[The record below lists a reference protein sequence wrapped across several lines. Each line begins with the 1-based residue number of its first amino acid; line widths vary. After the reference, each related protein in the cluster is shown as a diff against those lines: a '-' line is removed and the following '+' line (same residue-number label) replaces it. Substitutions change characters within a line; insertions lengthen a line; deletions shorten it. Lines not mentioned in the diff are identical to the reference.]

1 MEQYE
6 EGLTNENMR
15 MSSQNSSKNPVI
27 RVPRLERGRARV
39 AALLAAGAE
48 VFAEK
53 GYDAATMT
61 EVAAKAGASIGSLYQ
76 FFPTKPLLAD
86 ALHDEMLIGL
96 GALLEQVSVD
106 VAGLPAAMAMDR
118 LFAQF
123 GEFLRDHPAFGALA
137 DRRDIDK
144 QKKKESRARLRG
156 LIARLLTAAEPPVPQ
171 AQAEA
176 AAAIVLHL
184 IRATVILNESDE
196 APIRDAALTEMRRML
211 AAYFA

>member
-1 MEQYE
+1 
-6 EGLTNENMR
+6 
-15 MSSQNSSKNPVI
+15 MSSQDSSKNPVI

-61 EVAAKAGASIGSLYQ
+61 EVAVKAGASIGSLYQ
-76 FFPTKPLLAD
+76 FFPTKPLLAE
-86 ALHDEMLIGL
+86 ALHAELLAEL
-96 GALLEQVSVD
+96 GGLLELVSAE
-106 VAGLPAAMAMDR
+106 VAGRPAAVAMER
-118 LFAQF
+118 LFFQF
-123 GEFLRDHPAFGALA
+123 GEFLRDHPAFVALA

-144 QKKKESRARLRG
+144 QKKKESRAQLRG

-171 AQAEA
+171 ARAEA
-176 AAAIVLHL
+176 AAVVVLHL
-184 IRATVILNESDE
+184 IRAIVILNDSDE

-211 AAYFA
+211 AAYFG